1 LKERLTTVRRTARF
15 FTLGNDVR
23 PSEVW
28 FVCHGYRQLAR
39 TFLGYFAAID
49 DGERLI
55 VAPEGLSRFYTEPA
69 DEDGTHTVVGASWMT
84 REDRENEIEDYV
96 AYLDT
101 VHDKVFEAVDRAT
114 VRIVVLG
121 FSQGAAT
128 VSRWVDRGKVR
139 PDKLI
144 LWGGSL
150 PRDIDC
156 SAGAPIRGVAVS
168 FVAGS
173 EDKYATP
180 AAVAE
185 LEGRLRQ
192 HGQVYK
198 LVRFDGG
205 HHLNQHVLQK
215 LAGGAG

>member
-1 LKERLTTVRRTARF
+1 MKERSATVRRTARF
-15 FTLGNDVR
+15 FTLGDDAR
-23 PSEVW
+23 PREVW

-49 DGERLI
+49 DSHRLI
-55 VAPEGLSRFYTEPA
+55 VAPEGLSRFYVQGA
-69 DEDGTHTVVGASWMT
+69 DDGGAKAVVGASWMT

-101 VHDKVFEAVDRAT
+101 VYDKVFEAIDRAA

-139 PDKLI
+139 ADKLI
-144 LWGGSL
+144 LWGGAM
-150 PRDIDC
+150 PPDINW
-156 SAGAPIRGVAVS
+156 SAGAPIRGVALS
-168 FVAGS
+168 LVAGS
-173 EDKYATP
+173 RDDYATP
-180 AAVAE
+180 AAIAE

-192 HGQVYK
+192 HGLVYE

-215 LAGGAG
+215 LAGGGG